1 MANTKE
7 GVPRLDVFD
16 LFAKIGLDTSDY
28 EKGLDGASSKT
39 HSFADKLKSGFSTIA
54 KVGAVALTAT
64 TTAVAAF
71 AKSSVD
77 TGMAFDSAMSQ
88 VAATM
93 DTTVD
98 QIGDLRDFAM
108 EMGASTAFS
117 ANQAAEALNYM
128 ALAGYSADESM
139 QALPNVLN
147 LAAAGSID
155 LAYAS
160 DMVTDAQSA
169 LGLTMEE
176 SAELVDKMA
185 MTSSKSNTSVAQL
198 GEAILTVGGTAKT
211 LAGGTTELSTAL
223 GILADNGVKG
233 AEGGTA
239 LRNIILSLSAP
250 TDTAAKAMKSLG
262 VEVFDAEGN
271 MRPLNETFGDLNNAL
286 STMTQGERTQV
297 LSEIFNKVDLK
308 SVDALLSNTG
318 ERFDELSGYIDNA
331 TGSAENMAKVQL
343 DNLAGDITMF
353 KSAMEGAQIILS
365 DQLTPSLRGF
375 VQFGTNAISTLSTAF
390 QEGGLSGAMEALG
403 TILSDGLNMVIEN
416 LPKMV
421 DAGMKLLGALG
432 KGVIDNLPTIA
443 SAAVDIVVMLVQG
456 IIDALPRIASAAV
469 EIIGSLARELVEAT
483 PQLLNSGMDMLIALV
498 DGIMSGLPDMIAR
511 LPQIIEDFLNFI
523 TEELPSI
530 LDKGQDLMDSLVD
543 GILNALPALLD
554 AVPKIITSLVN
565 FIGENLP
572 KIVQA
577 GINIQMKL
585 IFGLLQAIPEFY
597 KATPKIIGAIADG
610 LLSLLGTVV
619 DVGKNIVRGLWD
631 GIVSM
636 AGWIT
641 NKVTGF
647 FKDIFS
653 GAKEVDMTSNLRGA
667 TSGFPINGSFASGL
681 NYVPF
686 DGFIAELH
694 KGEMIVPAKEAQGLR
709 GGIQYGNINITVNG
723 AQYQDEQSLAQAIA
737 QEIQY
742 MTDRSRMTFA

>member
-1 MANTKE
+1 M
-7 GVPRLDVFD
+7 DVFD

-64 TTAVAAF
+64 TTAVAALTKVSLDGYADYEQLTGGVETLFKTSADAVMEYANNAYKTAGLSANEYMETVTSFSASLLQSLGGDTEAAAKYADMAITDMSDNANKMGTDMEMIQNAYQGF
-71 AKSSVD
+71 AKQNYTMLDNLKLGYGGTKEEMQRLLEDAERLSGQKFDLSSYADIVD
-77 TGMAFDSAMSQ
+77 AIHVVQTEMGITGTTAKEAATTIQGS
-88 VAATM
+88 VAAAKSAWENLAVGIADENADLDRLINNFVDSIATAGENIIPRIEKILIGIG
-93 DTTVD
+93 TTVQKLAPILSK
-98 QIGDLRDFAM
+98 QIPNLIANIVPSLLSAGADLVIGLMD
-108 EMGASTAFS
+108 GII
-117 ANQAAEALNYM
+117 
-128 ALAGYSADESM
+128 
-139 QALPNVLN
+139 QALP
-147 LAAAGSID
+147 
-155 LAYAS
+155 
-160 DMVTDAQSA
+160 
-169 LGLTMEE
+169 GL
-176 SAELVDKMA
+176 V
-185 MTSSKSNTSVAQL
+185 
-198 GEAILTVGGTAKT
+198 
-211 LAGGTTELSTAL
+211 
-223 GILADNGVKG
+223 
-233 AEGGTA
+233 
-239 LRNIILSLSAP
+239 P
-250 TDTAAKAMKSLG
+250 T
-262 VEVFDAEGN
+262 
-271 MRPLNETFGDLNNAL
+271 
-286 STMTQGERTQV
+286 
-297 LSEIFNKVDLK
+297 
-308 SVDALLSNTG
+308 
-318 ERFDELSGYIDNA
+318 
-331 TGSAENMAKVQL
+331 
-343 DNLAGDITMF
+343 
-353 KSAMEGAQIILS
+353 
-365 DQLTPSLRGF
+365 
-375 VQFGTNAISTLSTAF
+375 
-390 QEGGLSGAMEALG
+390 
-403 TILSDGLNMVIEN
+403 
-416 LPKMV
+416 
-421 DAGMKLLGALG
+421 
-432 KGVIDNLPTIA
+432 
-443 SAAVDIVVMLVQG
+443 AVDIVVMLVQG

-585 IFGLLQAIPEFY
+585 IFGLLQAIPEFA

-610 LLSLLGTVV
+610 ILSLLGTVV
-619 DVGKNIVRGLWD
+619 DVGKNIVKGLWD

>member
-1 MANTKE
+1 VANTKE

>member
-1 MANTKE
+1 M
-7 GVPRLDVFD
+7 DVFD